1 MKRFAQWLSSAVV
14 AVVVMS
20 SCLTRPVLAD
30 SYTIVD
36 LGNAN
41 GHGIYG
47 IDTAGDVVVWGTSG
61 CGISASYCYVT
72 YSNGVATNDGLVAPT
87 LAYDNGTACGSAPA
101 GFNAAKTKCNG
112 EWMGLGSFY
121 NPNGDPNG
129 VYFGSGSS
137 LDFIHSGSADQ
148 LFLNSLG
155 DFAWT
160 DGRDEEMYELIQT
173 TGPVLSD
180 LDTFQDASIEDFDP
194 VTTPEPR
201 SLLLVATG
209 LVWVAVMLRRS
220 KANRY
225 RSLAE

>member
-61 CGISASYCYVT
+61 CGMTASYCYVT
-72 YSNGVATNDGLVAPT
+72 YSNGVAINDGSIAPT
-87 LAYDNGTACGSAPA
+87 LAYDNGTSCAGPA
-101 GFNAAKTKCNG
+101 GFNASKTKCNG

-137 LDFIHSGSADQ
+137 FDFIHSGSADQ

-173 TGPVLSD
+173 TGPVLND
-180 LDTFQDASIEDFDP
+180 LDTFVQDAAIQDFDP
-194 VTTPEPR
+194 VTTPEPK

-209 LVWVAVMLRRS
+209 LIWIAVMLRRG
-220 KANRY
+220 KAHRY

>member
-1 MKRFAQWLSSAVV
+1 MKRFAQCLGSAVV

-20 SCLTRPVLAD
+20 SCFTRPVLAD
-30 SYTIVD
+30 SYTVVD

-61 CGISASYCYVT
+61 CGISASSCYVT
-72 YSNGVATNDGLVAPT
+72 YSNGVATDNGSIAPT
-87 LAYDNGTACGSAPA
+87 LAYDNGASCGSTPG
-101 GFNAAKTKCNG
+101 GFNAARTACNG
-112 EWMGLGSFY
+112 QWIGLGSVF

-137 LDFIHSGSADQ
+137 LDFIHRGSADQ

-160 DGRDEEMYELIQT
+160 DGRDEEIFELIQT
-173 TGPVLSD
+173 AGPVLND
-180 LDTFQDASIEDFDP
+180 GAVHDTSTEDFDP
-194 VTTPEPR
+194 VTTPEPK

-209 LVWVAVMLRRS
+209 FIWVAVMLRRS
-220 KANRY
+220 KAHRY